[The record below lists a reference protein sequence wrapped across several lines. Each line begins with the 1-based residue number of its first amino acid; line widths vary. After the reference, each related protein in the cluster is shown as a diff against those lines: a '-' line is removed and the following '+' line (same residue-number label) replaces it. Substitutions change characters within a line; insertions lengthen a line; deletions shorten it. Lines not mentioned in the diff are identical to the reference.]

1 MYRYVYSMFFC
12 KKVGECP
19 TYSGHLAMLVWENV
33 ISTIIRYP
41 LPKHFRNFQRKIAHK
56 NSEKMYSRSPNIY
69 ANKLIWY
76 DMILCC
82 NDKKNTHL
90 ADYMYVLYIQV
101 WIISGQSW
109 NTNLHRNSS
118 WCPWFFLCLPFIP
131 PGSLQSTFA
140 PSKSERR
147 WWTKIDWPRP
157 SPVAAT
163 GVFSQVR
170 EVKGRLNMFWKTY
183 KSKIIQYSYLGMQ
196 PKRWMA

>member
-56 NSEKMYSRSPNIY
+56 NSEKMYSRSPDIY

-76 DMILCC
+76 YAATTR
-82 NDKKNTHL
+82 KKHSSCRL
-90 ADYMYVLYIQV
+90 YVRVIQV
-101 WIISGQSW
+101 WIISGQSR
-109 NTNLHRNSS
+109 NAKLHRNSS

-131 PGSLQSTFA
+131 PGSLLSTFA

-157 SPVAAT
+157 SPVDWSFLP
-163 GVFSQVR
+163 GER
-170 EVKGRLNMFWKTY
+170 VKGRLNMF
-183 KSKIIQYSYLGMQ
+183 
-196 PKRWMA
+196 